1 MPRGTRSPPA
11 DGETSMKATPVVS
24 PLLIRNVP
32 LFSLLRDTQLVLLT
46 QVLLRK
52 PYPKN
57 STVVAAGDPADALYI
72 VISGR
77 LKVMMSDKEGR
88 EIILAILRQG
98 EVFGEMGLINK
109 APRSATVVALESSEL
124 LTITRTDFTK
134 CLQKNFDLTM
144 NVIRGLVKRLR
155 EADKK
160 IGSLALMDVY
170 GRVARLLLE
179 MAETV
184 DGQKVVTRKL
194 AKQDIAKMIGAS
206 REMVSRVMK
215 ELESGGYIEV
225 RPGSIFLH
233 ETILTID

>member
-1 MPRGTRSPPA
+1 MNL
-11 DGETSMKATPVVS
+11 TPVVS
-24 PLLIRNVP
+24 TVLLRNVP
-32 LFSLLRDTQLVLLT
+32 MFSLLPGDQLLLLT
-46 QVLLRK
+46 QVLSRK

-57 STVVAAGDPADALYI
+57 STVIAAGDPADALYI

-77 LKVMMSDKEGR
+77 LKVIMSDNEGR
-88 EIILAILRQG
+88 EIILAILHQG
-98 EVFGEMGLINK
+98 EVFGEMGLIDQ
-109 APRSATVVALESSEL
+109 APRSATVVAMESCEL

-160 IGSLALMDVY
+160 IGSLALLDVC

-184 DGQKVVTRKL
+184 DGQKVVTKKL
-194 AKQDIAKMIGAS
+194 PKQQIAKMIGAT
-206 REMVSRVMK
+206 REMVTRVMK
-215 ELESGGYIEV
+215 EMETNGHIEV
-225 RPGSIFLH
+225 RAH
-233 ETILTID
+233 QILLRDSLALTK

>member
-1 MPRGTRSPPA
+1 MN
-11 DGETSMKATPVVS
+11 ATPVVS

-77 LKVMMSDKEGR
+77 LKVIMSDKEGK
-88 EIILAILRQG
+88 EVILAILNQG
-98 EVFGEMGLINK
+98 DFFGEMGLIDQ
-109 APRSATVVALESSEL
+109 APRSATVVAIDSCEL
-124 LTITRTDFTK
+124 LTMTRADFTK

-144 NVIRGLVKRLR
+144 NVILGLVKRLR
-155 EADKK
+155 DADRK
-160 IGSLALMDVY
+160 IGSLALMDVC
-170 GRVARLLLE
+170 GRVARLLME

-184 DGQKVVTRKL
+184 DGQKVVTKL
-194 AKQDIAKMIGAS
+194 PKQQIAKMVGAT
-206 REMVSRVMK
+206 REMVTRVMK
-215 ELESGGYIEV
+215 EMETGGHIEV
-225 RPGSIFLH
+225 RAH
-233 ETILTID
+233 QILLRDSLALTK

>member
-1 MPRGTRSPPA
+1 MTAPPSV
-11 DGETSMKATPVVS
+11 SM
-24 PLLIRNVP
+24 LLLRNVP
-32 LFSLLRDTQLVLLT
+32 LFSALPEQQLALLT
-46 QVLLRK
+46 SVVSRK
-52 PYPKN
+52 SFPRGATIIAKDDITE
-57 STVVAAGDPADALYI
+57 SLYV

-77 LKVMMSDKEGR
+77 LKVMMSDEEGR
-88 EIILAILRQG
+88 EVILAILG
-98 EVFGEMGLINK
+98 PNEFFGEMGLLDDS
-109 APRSATVVALESSEL
+109 PRSASVVALEACEMLSLSK
-124 LTITRTDFTK
+124 RDFKK
-134 CLQKNFDLTM
+134 CLADNFEMAMTVM
-144 NVIRGLVKRLR
+144 RGLVKRLR
-155 EADKK
+155 EADQK

-184 DGQKVVTRKL
+184 NGQKVVTRKL

-215 ELESGGYIEV
+215 DLQSGGYIEV

>member
-1 MPRGTRSPPA
+1 MN
-11 DGETSMKATPVVS
+11 ATPVVS
-24 PLLIRNVP
+24 TLLLRSVP
-32 LFSLLRDTQLVLLT
+32 MFSLLPGDQLLLLT
-46 QVLLRK
+46 QALLRK

-77 LKVMMSDKEGR
+77 LKVMMNDKEGR
-88 EIILAILRQG
+88 EVILAILSQG
-98 EVFGEMGLINK
+98 DVFGEMGLIDQ
-109 APRSATVVALESSEL
+109 APRSATVVAIESCEL
-124 LTITRTDFTK
+124 LTITRADFTK

-160 IGSLALMDVY
+160 IGSLALIDVC

-194 AKQDIAKMIGAS
+194 PKKQIAKMIGAT

-215 ELESGGYIEV
+215 EMEASGHIEV
-225 RPGSIFLH
+225 RAH
-233 ETILTID
+233 QILLRDSLALTK

>member
-1 MPRGTRSPPA
+1 MN
-11 DGETSMKATPVVS
+11 ATPVVS

-77 LKVMMSDKEGR
+77 LKVIMSDKEGK
-88 EIILAILRQG
+88 EVILAILNQG
-98 EVFGEMGLINK
+98 DFFGEMGLIDQ
-109 APRSATVVALESSEL
+109 APRSATVVAIDSCEL
-124 LTITRTDFTK
+124 LTMTRADFTK

-144 NVIRGLVKRLR
+144 NVILGLVKRLR
-155 EADKK
+155 DADRK
-160 IGSLALMDVY
+160 IGSLALMDVC
-170 GRVARLLLE
+170 GRVARLLME

-184 DGQKVVTRKL
+184 DGQKVVTKL
-194 AKQDIAKMIGAS
+194 PKQQIAKMVGAT
-206 REMVSRVMK
+206 REMVTRVMK
-215 ELESGGYIEV
+215 EMERGGHIEV
-225 RPGSIFLH
+225 RAH
-233 ETILTID
+233 QILLRDSLALTK